1 MPFRYFVFF
10 PAILMVLS
18 STLSAELRLP
28 RFFGDHMVLQQQT
41 SNAIWGWA
49 DPGENVKV
57 NASWGA
63 VASVKSGANGKWKIF
78 LKTPGHGTGHSLR
91 ITGGNTIRIK
101 DVAIGEVWLCAGQS
115 NMGWSTGNSFEAEG
129 ENDVNLPH
137 LRIYRSAREH
147 WHEPLEENR
156 DRLSQWKRCDPKSA
170 AETSAV
176 AYYFGKKLH
185 QELKV
190 PVGIIQRAYAGTPI
204 EGWMPWEIQKDDI
217 RTRAHKARLE
227 EFAERRRRNQGE
239 TKGKALAG
247 FKQELAE
254 YKAKIDAGQTMK
266 NAFKPLAPPT
276 ITRPGTLG
284 HQYPANIYNAM
295 VYPIRPYGIRG
306 IIWYQGERNS
316 KDAPQA
322 FHYRGQLTK
331 LIGYYRSSWHKLSGG
346 HVAKDFPFQF
356 TQLPSWNPPQTN
368 PVEGLEATWAVNREA
383 MRLVANEVP
392 NTALAVSIDTG
403 DAIALHPK
411 NKKPIGLRH
420 AYLALQKTYGK
431 KIPADGPHLERQEI
445 RGNQIV
451 LEFESIGRG
460 LMTGRSG
467 ELNAFAIAGK
477 DRIWHWA
484 KAKIKGATVI
494 VSSVQVPRPVA
505 VRYAWAMNPSQRNLL
520 YNKEGFPASPFRTD
534 DWPLFRQGAEII
546 TVTKPPKPDGYKA
559 VDWKRPSM
567 HP

>member
-1 MPFRYFVFF
+1 MNRLIPCFLFH
-10 PAILMVLS
+10 LVLY
-18 STLSAELRLP
+18 LSVNAEVRLP

-49 DPGENVKV
+49 DPGELVKV
-57 NASWGA
+57 KSSWGA
-63 VASVKSGANGKWKIF
+63 VASVKSGANGKWKVF
-78 LKTPGHGTGHSLR
+78 LKTPGHGTGYWLR
-91 ITGGNTIRIK
+91 IAGGNTIQIK

-129 ENDVNLPH
+129 ENDVNLSH

-217 RTRAHKARLE
+217 RTRAHKERLE
-227 EFAERRRRNQGE
+227 EFAERRSRNQGE
-239 TKGKALAG
+239 NKEKALAG
-247 FKQELAE
+247 FNQELAVYE
-254 YKAKIDAGQTMK
+254 AKIDAGQTMK
-266 NAFKPLAPPT
+266 NAFNPLAPPT

-295 VYPIRPYGIRG
+295 IHPVRPYGIRG

-316 KDAPQA
+316 KDVPQA
-322 FHYRGQLTK
+322 VHYQGQLIK
-331 LIGYYRSSWHKLSGG
+331 LIGYYRSSWHELSGG

-431 KIPADGPHLERQEI
+431 KIPADGPRLERQEI

-451 LEFESIGRG
+451 LEFGSIGRG

-477 DRIWHWA
+477 DRSWHWA
-484 KAKIKGATVI
+484 EAKIKGANVI
-494 VSSVQVPRPVA
+494 VSSVKVLKPVA

-546 TVTKPPKPDGYKA
+546 TVTKPAKPDGYKA
-559 VDWKRPSM
+559 VDWKRPPM

>member
-1 MPFRYFVFF
+1 
-10 PAILMVLS
+10 MVLS

-170 AETSAV
+170 AQTSAV

-204 EGWMPWEIQKDDI
+204 EGWLPWEIQKDDI
-217 RTRAHKARLE
+217 RTRVHKERLE

-239 TKGKALAG
+239 TKEKALIG
-247 FKQELAE
+247 FKKELAE
-254 YKAKIDAGQTMK
+254 YNAKIDAGQTMK

-295 VYPIRPYGIRG
+295 IHPVRPYGIRG

-316 KDAPQA
+316 KDVPQA
-322 FHYRGQLTK
+322 VHYQGQLTK

-346 HVAKDFPFQF
+346 HMAKGFPFQF

-431 KIPADGPHLERQEI
+431 KIPADGPRLERQEI

-477 DRIWHWA
+477 DRKWHWA
-484 KAKIKGATVI
+484 EAKIKGANVI
-494 VSSVQVPRPVA
+494 VSSVKVPVPVA